1 MSVVVGVSCSP
12 RRVSNTEVLVER
24 VLEGVRDA
32 GGETKLFAFSRM
44 AVAPCNACK
53 ACKATATDLC
63 VIEDDMQPIYE
74 ALGDAKGLVLGAPIY
89 LDYVAAQ
96 AKVFIDRLY
105 CYLSPTLEHWFPRD
119 VKLVLI
125 FTQGHPRVD
134 AYTDVVESIQGILR
148 SYFDLEAAE
157 TIVAEG
163 CDGLEALRAR
173 TDLLLRAYQAGRA
186 LQSR

>member
-32 GGETKLFAFSRM
+32 GGESKLFAFSHM
-44 AVAPCNACK
+44 TVAPCDACQS
-53 ACKATATDLC
+53 CKTTGCC
-63 VIEDDMQPIYE
+63 VIKDDMQPIYD
-74 ALGDAKGLVLGAPIY
+74 ALRDAGGLVLGAPIY

-105 CYLSPTLEHWFPRD
+105 CYLSPTLEHWFPTD

-157 TIVAEG
+157 IIVAEG
-163 CDGLEALRAR
+163 CNGLEALQAR